1 MRIRAK
7 ASAPAKVILL
17 GEHFVV
23 HGSPAIVL
31 AIDLRATVS
40 AELRKD
46 KKIYVESKALK
57 CSDYFEKDDFHVEKG
72 NKCRNPQLEPIFAIV
87 KNLMKTINK
96 EIGVNL
102 KIESDIPVAAG
113 LGSSAAIAV
122 ASAATLSHLFSLT
135 LNDKEI
141 FEIAFEAEKIIHGN
155 PSGVDP
161 AVSTYGGILRYQR
174 GKDVQKIIANITL
187 PLVIGD
193 TGIKRSTGEMVTRV
207 GEMRNRF
214 PAVFDRFLETEY
226 EIVARSIDA
235 LKNNDVETLGK
246 LMNIN
251 HALLCAIGVSNEFLD
266 KLVYAAR
273 KAGALGA
280 KITGAGGGGCIV
292 ALSTSECVENV
303 KESIELAGGKAF
315 ITKMTVD
322 GVRIE
327 E

>member
-1 MRIRAK
+1 MRIQAK

-23 HGSPAIVL
+23 HGAPAIVL
-31 AIDLRATVS
+31 AIDLRATVL
-40 AELRKD
+40 AEQRRD
-46 KKIYVESKALK
+46 KKIYIESKALK
-57 CSDYFEKDDFHVEKG
+57 YSDYFKNDDFRLKKR
-72 NKCRNPQLEPIFAIV
+72 NKHLNSQLKPVYAII
-87 KNLMKTINK
+87 KNVMEIADK
-96 EIGVNL
+96 EFGVNL
-102 KIESDIPVAAG
+102 KIDSDIPVAAG

-122 ASAATLSHLFSLT
+122 ASVAALSHLFSLS
-135 LNDKEI
+135 LDDKEI
-141 FEIAFEAEKIIHGN
+141 FELAFEAEKIIHGN

-161 AVSTYGGILRYQR
+161 AVSTYGGILRYQK
-174 GKDVQKIIANITL
+174 GKDIQKIGANITL

-193 TGIKRSTGEMVTRV
+193 TEIKRSTGEMVTHV

-214 PAVFDRFLETEY
+214 PAIFERFLETEN

-235 LKNNDVETLGK
+235 LRNNDIETLGD

-251 HALLCAIGVSNEFLD
+251 HALLYAIGVSNEPLD

-273 KAGALGA
+273 KAGASGA

-292 ALSTSECVENV
+292 ALATSECVQNV
-303 KESIELAGGKAF
+303 KEAIELAGGKAF
-315 ITKMTVD
+315 ITKMTMD
-322 GVRIE
+322 GVKIE